1 MHSRHSGRTRLSPM
15 LPIGINPLPFRQNN
29 KPTATKEE
37 LISEPENKNYLFCRF
52 LGPVERD
59 PNVVCWRGVE
69 VL

>member
-1 MHSRHSGRTRLSPM
+1 M

-59 PNVVCWRGVE
+59 PNVVCRRGVE